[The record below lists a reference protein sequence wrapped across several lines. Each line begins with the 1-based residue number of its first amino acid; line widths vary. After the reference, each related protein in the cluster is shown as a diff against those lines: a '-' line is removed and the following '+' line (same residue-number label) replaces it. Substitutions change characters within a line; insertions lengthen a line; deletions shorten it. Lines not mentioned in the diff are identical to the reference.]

1 MVDKAV
7 TPWPIGG
14 SVEEKWEAV
23 KSALSQLMLYWAPKI
38 DTIQNG
44 SVQVLTKLS
53 LFFNNETGY
62 TLSGWPLRPQM
73 P

>member
-23 KSALSQLMLYWAPKI
+23 GSKSAEALLAPKM
-38 DTIQNG
+38 DAIQPG
-44 SVQVLTKLS
+44 SVLVLTKLS
-53 LFFNNETGY
+53 LFFDNGPSY